1 MNAQEIKQELANNAL
16 SVCQHLFPKGKLKNN
31 EWMLGSIKGEEGRT
45 LQIRVNGSK
54 TGVWAD
60 FNEGLKGNNLLE
72 LWIQARGIS
81 FVDAFEEAKKFLGV
95 KENKGIA
102 PSISIKKFTPPKEP
116 KEEATSEVLEY
127 LQKRG
132 ITLETS
138 RSYKIKEQDGKNGH
152 KTIIFPYYSSDGE
165 MEMIK
170 YLSLL
175 RKDGKKQ
182 VMCSKDSKKTLFG
195 KQAIHDNDSQV
206 VITEG
211 EIDAMSF
218 AEAGI
223 PAVSVPF
230 GAKWENES
238 GSDPNSEWIS
248 NDWNFLERFEKIYL
262 SMDMDESGQKAMKSI
277 SKRLGIDRCL
287 IIKLP
292 QKDANETLCKNGLTA
307 LTEAH
312 KKASYVEHDKLKNAN
327 SFNESMHEKF
337 FGDEEITKG
346 IPTPWNI
353 PFHWRMNELTV
364 LTGFNGS
371 GKSMFLNWICVNLR
385 GLGKSTCIAS
395 LEIRPDETLRALVR
409 QSIGADRPL
418 NENHLDKTLNWLG
431 EGFWFFDHH
440 GGVQVDEMLQSFI
453 YAHRRYNVQF
463 FIIDSLMKCG
473 LRFDDFNAQK
483 KTMDLLTQFV
493 DRYDVH
499 VFLVA
504 HSRKKDGEHER
515 AGKMDVKGISEI
527 TDNAHNVLS
536 IWRNK
541 KKEEMIGSLKESQN
555 PNDKIKQ
562 VEIERE
568 MHDAVFSVEKQR
580 GDKGEEPKLKLF
592 YNLNTRQYHQRFGE
606 RETFVENE
614 ETKITIN
621 HENKQVYENIQNDS
635 EEDFY

>member
-1 MNAQEIKQELANNAL
+1 MNAQEIKQELANQAL
-16 SVCQHLFPKGKLKNN
+16 SVCQHLFPNGKQQNN
-31 EWMLGSIKGEEGRT
+31 EWMVGSLDGESGRT
-45 LQIRVNGSK
+45 LQIKIAGSK

-60 FNEGLKGNNLLE
+60 FNAGAKGSNLLE
-72 LWIQARGIS
+72 LWIQARNLS

-95 KENKGIA
+95 KENKGIS
-102 PSISIKKFTPPKEP
+102 PSISNKKFTPPKEP
-116 KEEATSEVLEY
+116 KTEATSEVLDY

-132 ITLETS
+132 ISVGTAKY
-138 RSYKIKEQDGKNGH
+138 YKIAEQDGRNGH
-152 KTIIFPYYSSDGE
+152 KTIIFPYYSPEGE

-218 AEAGI
+218 AEAGMS
-223 PAVSVPF
+223 AVSVPF

-262 SMDMDESGQKAMKSI
+262 SMDMDEAGQKAMKSI
-277 SKRLGIDRCL
+277 SKRLGIERCL

-292 QKDANETLCKNGLTA
+292 EKDANETLCKHGPKA
-307 LTEAH
+307 LIEAH
-312 KKASYVEHDKLKNAN
+312 NNANYVEHEKLKNVN
-327 SFNESMHEKF
+327 SFNERMHEKF
-337 FGDEEITKG
+337 FGDEEITQG

-371 GKSMFLNWICVNLR
+371 GKSMFLNWICVNLKA
-385 GLGKSTCIAS
+385 LGKSTCIAS

-409 QSIGADRPL
+409 QSIGADCPA
-418 NENHLDKTLNWLG
+418 NEKHLDDTLNWLG

-473 LRFDDFNAQK
+473 LRFDDYNAQK

-493 DRYDVH
+493 DKYDVH

-504 HSRKKDGEHER
+504 HSRKKDSEGER

-541 KKEEMIGSLKESQN
+541 EKEEILGSLKQSQN

-562 VEIERE
+562 IEIERE

-592 YNLNTRQYHQRFGE
+592 YNLNTRQYHQVYGE
-606 RETFVENE
+606 REQFVKPIEDKIKIEPKMNTVVE
-614 ETKITIN
+614 EI
-621 HENKQVYENIQNDS
+621 
-635 EEDFY
+635 EEDLY